1 MTTAEQQEKLM
12 KDLNILKN
20 IKIRQYLELEIT
32 EIIEITDNTLINQ
45 NFV

>member
-45 NFV
+45 DFV

>member
-1 MTTAEQQEKLM
+1 M